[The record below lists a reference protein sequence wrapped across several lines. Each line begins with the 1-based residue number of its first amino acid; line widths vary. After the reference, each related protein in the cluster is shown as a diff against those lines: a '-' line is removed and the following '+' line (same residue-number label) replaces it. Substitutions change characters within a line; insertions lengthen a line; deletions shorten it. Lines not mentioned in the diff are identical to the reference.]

1 LVIPERRLIEGIR
14 RTAAKTAARG
24 VVRGIGDDCAILQV
38 PADSHLL
45 VTTDLCVENV
55 HFRRAWHPAQ
65 SVGHRC
71 LARGLSDIAAM
82 GGEPFACFLSLA
94 LPPELSQRWVNDFL
108 AGLLRLARQFRV
120 TLSGG
125 DTAAADKITADII
138 VLGKAPAGDALLRSG
153 ARPGDRIYVTG
164 ELGGSTA
171 VLKQLYSGKKVR
183 PKGSTRHFYPEP
195 RVDVGRW
202 LRKSK
207 LATAMID
214 LSDGLSVDLAHLCE
228 ESRVDGI
235 VGLKAVPIARGADL
249 SLALHGGEDY
259 ELLFTVSKKA
269 MLPARIAG
277 VRITEIGV
285 IRQKAARSTTVRS
298 VDSAGHLKRLTP
310 AGWEHFA
317 KF

>member
-1 LVIPERRLIEGIR
+1 
-14 RTAAKTAARG
+14 
-24 VVRGIGDDCAILQV
+24 
-38 PADSHLL
+38 
-45 VTTDLCVENV
+45 
-55 HFRRAWHPAQ
+55 
-65 SVGHRC
+65 
-71 LARGLSDIAAM
+71 
-82 GGEPFACFLSLA
+82 
-94 LPPELSQRWVNDFL
+94 
-108 AGLLRLARQFRV
+108 
-120 TLSGG
+120 
-125 DTAAADKITADII
+125 
-138 VLGKAPAGDALLRSG
+138 
-153 ARPGDRIYVTG
+153 
-164 ELGGSTA
+164 
-171 VLKQLYSGKKVR
+171 
-183 PKGSTRHFYPEP
+183 
-195 RVDVGRW
+195 
-202 LRKSK
+202 
-207 LATAMID
+207 MID